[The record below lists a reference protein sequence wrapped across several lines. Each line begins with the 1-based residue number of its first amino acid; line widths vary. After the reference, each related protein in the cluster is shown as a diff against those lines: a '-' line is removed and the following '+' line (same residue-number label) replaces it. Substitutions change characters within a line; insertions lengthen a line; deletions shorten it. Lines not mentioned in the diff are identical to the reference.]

1 MTFEAKVNEIAT
13 NKCLRG
19 NIKVYIDNEL
29 WKHCGVGTFFGIGY
43 NWLCNPNE
51 VDKYF
56 YDAKTETHEF
66 YLIGYEEAK

>member
-1 MTFEAKVNEIAT
+1 MTFEAKINELAT
-13 NKCLRG
+13 DKHLYG
-19 NIKVYIDNEL
+19 NIKVYVDNEL

-56 YDAKTETHEF
+56 YNSKKQIHMSF
-66 YLIGYEEAK
+66 I